1 MKEEVE
7 EGKLN
12 GKMVMINNSGIRK
25 SGREKKWRLIRSNR
39 RWIERTTPSGVL
51 SATLQHQLFADCRP
65 R

>member
-51 SATLQHQLFADCRP
+51 SATL
-65 R
+65 